1 MADSGING
9 PGIDPKVYEIAMNP
23 CVRCKNGVQFLVIAP
38 GGFRIL
44 AAIEFAA
51 GHIAYDL
58 TITSAC
64 EGEHSGIDD
73 PHHRGSAYDIRSHD
87 LPDKQLALDAIMSF
101 LGDIRFHGFL
111 EAPDTE
117 GEHIHVQV
125 RHGMMYP

>member
-1 MADSGING
+1 
-9 PGIDPKVYEIAMNP
+9 MNP

-51 GHIAYDL
+51 GHIAHDL
-58 TITSAC
+58 TITS
-64 EGEHSGIDD
+64 GTDGTHSGPED
-73 PHHRGSAYDIRSHD
+73 PHGRGEAYDVRSHD

-101 LGDIRFHGFL
+101 LGDVRFYGFL
-111 EAPDTE
+111 EAPETE

-125 RHGMMYP
+125 RHNLQYP